1 MYSVTRLQIG
11 NIGLNVLNEYVE
23 KTPIAPIQ
31 EFIISCVS
39 RISSEPA
46 LSGLKLTEVGQS
58 EIKERNGVENELYEL
73 IFP

>member
-11 NIGLNVLNEYVE
+11 KIGLNVSNEYVE
-23 KTPIAPIQ
+23 LAPIAPIQ
-31 EFIISCVS
+31 EYIISCVS
-39 RISSEPA
+39 RISSEPN
-46 LSGLKLTEVGQS
+46 LSGLKLTEAGQS